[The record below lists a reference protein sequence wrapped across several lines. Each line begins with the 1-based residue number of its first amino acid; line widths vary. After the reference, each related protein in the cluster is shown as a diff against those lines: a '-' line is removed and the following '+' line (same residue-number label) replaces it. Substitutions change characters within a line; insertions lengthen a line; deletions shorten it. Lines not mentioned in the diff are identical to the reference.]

1 MMNAIHPDEWSRV
14 SDARRKG
21 FSGLWP
27 VEDTYRIRNGIIEAA
42 SGKSPGQQYAPITHI
57 ELPNVL
63 AKLYAGTDEE
73 VLRFVGCYGLLG
85 YFELASQGAEEPQ
98 RYGDPL
104 PWVRQ
109 HALTVHLIMNL
120 WRLVQDADE
129 GGLQTELAKLG
140 SPLVTIRFAEGAKI
154 RRLPFTLGAERPE
167 PWPFAL
173 ARDIVSYL
181 INRNLA
187 GIGPVLS
194 DVGPSL
200 QLGFSFRSLIDVI
213 YYQLAVAVTGQRMQR
228 CAAKDC
234 GGLFIQHDPRQRFC
248 PLWRG
253 VQGESPCSL
262 RERQRALRERR
273 SHQSTQK
280 TVPHQ
285 HDRGKARLSQ
295 KGRQEQTEKLTQ
307 QRTLTKGE
315 CHRDTIKQT
324 RYRRLPA

>member
-1 MMNAIHPDEWSRV
+1 MNAILPDEWSRI
-14 SDARRKG
+14 SDARRIG
-21 FSGLWP
+21 FTGLWP
-27 VEDTYRIRNGIIEAA
+27 VDDAYRIREGLIVPTP
-42 SGKSPGQQYAPITHI
+42 SKPPGPRLYAPITHI
-57 ELPNVL
+57 ELPNAL
-63 AKLYAGTDEE
+63 AKLSTGTDEE
-73 VLRFVGCYGLLG
+73 VLRFVGSYGLLG
-85 YFELASQGAEEPQ
+85 FFELASQGAEGPQ

-109 HALTVHLIMNL
+109 HASTVRLIMNL

-129 GGLQTELAKLG
+129 EGLQTELAELG
-140 SPLVTIRFAEGAKI
+140 SPLGTVIFAAGAKI
-154 RRLPFTLGAERPE
+154 IRSRFMLGDERPE
-167 PWPFAL
+167 PATFAL
-173 ARDIVSYL
+173 ARNIVHSL
-181 INRNLA
+181 INCNLA

-194 DVGPSL
+194 QAGLDL
-200 QLGFSFRSLIDVI
+200 QLGFSFRTLLDVI
-213 YYQLAVAVTGQRMQR
+213 YYQLAVAVTGKRMQR

-248 PLWRG
+248 PLWLG
-253 VQGESPCSL
+253 VKGESLCSL

-295 KGRQEQTEKLTQ
+295 KGRQERTEKLTQ

-315 CHRDTIKQT
+315 RHRDTIKRT
-324 RYRRLPA
+324 R